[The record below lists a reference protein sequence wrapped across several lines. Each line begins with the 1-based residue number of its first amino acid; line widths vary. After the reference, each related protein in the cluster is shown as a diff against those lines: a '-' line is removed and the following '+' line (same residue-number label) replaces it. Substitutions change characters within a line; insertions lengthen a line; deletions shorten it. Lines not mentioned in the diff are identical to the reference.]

1 MLAGKVTISGAKNAA
16 LPILAGTL
24 LATELVTIRNV
35 PHLMDVTTMI
45 SLLQMMG
52 VQVTIDDRLNNEIDA
67 SNVVKREAPY
77 ELVDDACV
85 NTRTGSACR
94 SFRRS

>member
-1 MLAGKVTISGAKNAA
+1 LDRLQIEGGAVLAGKVTISGAKNAA

-67 SNVVKREAPY
+67 SNVVKR
-77 ELVDDACV
+77 
-85 NTRTGSACR
+85 TRFR
-94 SFRRS
+94 SRSRSS